1 SSPRAGSVPRL
12 LMAPVPLQLAY
23 QAWVTNT
30 RTVLRQQEQPEQ
42 PQPPS
47 TESTAERS
55 NVLQRALSTLRFL
68 WLLCQALVDGLTQ
81 WLDTQT
87 REHTDM
93 SQVLCLERFVM
104 AERLAKVSP
113 GGTPGHGG
121 WQPTGVALTSCLPQG
136 EQINEEEFP
145 NELYELPPEE
155 LLQEPSPPG
164 SLAAVS
170 LIRASRQVH
179 RYPRGDPWQYLRAA
193 PSSGSQE
200 QGISVEDVADAQQFL
215 AVPQQRRRTASEL
228 LRSR

>member
-1 SSPRAGSVPRL
+1 
-12 LMAPVPLQLAY
+12 PVLLQLAY

-55 NVLQRALSTLRFL
+55 NVLQRALNTLRFL

-81 WLDTQT
+81 WLDNQT

-104 AERLAKVSP
+104 AQRLAR
-113 GGTPGHGG
+113 
-121 WQPTGVALTSCLPQG
+121 G
-136 EQINEEEFP
+136 EEINEQFP
-145 NELYELPPEE
+145 DELYNLPPEE
-155 LLQEPSPPG
+155 FLQEQSPPG
-164 SLAAVS
+164 SFATGGQGTHPCACVIS
-170 LIRASRQVH
+170 SRC
-179 RYPRGDPWQYLRAA
+179 LRAA
-193 PSSGSQE
+193 TSSNSQD
-200 QGISVEDVADAQQFL
+200 QVISLEDMAEAQQFL

-228 LRSR
+228 LKSR

>member
-23 QAWVTNT
+23 QAWVTNA

-47 TESTAERS
+47 SGSAAERS
-55 NVLQRALSTLRFL
+55 NVLQRALNTLRFL

-93 SQVLCLERFVM
+93 SRVLCLERFVM
-104 AERLAKVSP
+104 AERLAK
-113 GGTPGHGG
+113 
-121 WQPTGVALTSCLPQG
+121 G

-155 LLQEPSPPG
+155 LLQEPSPRS
-164 SLAAVS
+164 SLAAAS
-170 LIRASRQVH
+170 LIRASRQGAHPCPSVIPS
-179 RYPRGDPWQYLRAA
+179 RYLRSA
-193 PSSGSQE
+193 PSSSSQE
-200 QGISVEDVADAQQFL
+200 QGISVEEVPDAQQFL

>member
-23 QAWVTNT
+23 QAWMTNT

-42 PQPPS
+42 PQPRG
-47 TESTAERS
+47 TDSTAERS

-104 AERLAKVSP
+104 AERLAK
-113 GGTPGHGG
+113 
-121 WQPTGVALTSCLPQG
+121 G

-145 NELYELPPEE
+145 NELYDLPPEE
-155 LLQEPSPPG
+155 LLQEPSPPS
-164 SLAAVS
+164 SLAAAS
-170 LIRASRQVH
+170 LIHASRQAGHGAHPCPSVIPS
-179 RYPRGDPWQYLRAA
+179 RYLRAA
-193 PSSGSQE
+193 PSSISQE
-200 QGISVEDVADAQQFL
+200 QEISVEDVADAQQFL
-215 AVPQQRRRTASEL
+215 TIPQQRRRTASEL

>member
-12 LMAPVPLQLAY
+12 LMVPVPLQLAY

-30 RTVLRQQEQPEQ
+30 RTVLRQQEQPER

-104 AERLAKVSP
+104 AERLAK
-113 GGTPGHGG
+113 
-121 WQPTGVALTSCLPQG
+121 G

-193 PSSGSQE
+193 PSFGSQE